1 MKQTP
6 CEYLIWNGIPVIRRE
21 IAKSMINDFKLNQRQ
36 TAEKLGITPAAVSQY
51 ISGKRGKIEV
61 KDKEILNEIYI
72 SAKTIIE
79 KGDSAVV
86 PETCRLCSLMRKRSI
101 FSIPCDLCSTD

>member
-21 IAKSMINDFKLNQRQ
+21 IAKSMINDFNLNQKQ

-61 KDKEILNEIYI
+61 KDEEILKEIYK
-72 SAKTIIE
+72 SAKIIIE

-86 PETCRLCSLMRKRSI
+86 PETCRLCSLMRVRNF
-101 FSIPCDLCSTD
+101 FSITCELCKTD